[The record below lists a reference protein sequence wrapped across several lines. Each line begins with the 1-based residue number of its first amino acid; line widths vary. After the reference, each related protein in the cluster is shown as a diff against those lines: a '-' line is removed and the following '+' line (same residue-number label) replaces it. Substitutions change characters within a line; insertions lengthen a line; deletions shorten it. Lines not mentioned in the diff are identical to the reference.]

1 MGGTRV
7 SLSELGC
14 DLRRLVRAQELR
26 RTRPRLSVGGDL
38 VSADMS
44 LGDTDTLVHNT
55 DKICRQK
62 KCNDWSRERGR
73 KCQIGHPQSQF
84 NISLSQILAINKYKK
99 CDPRNEDRDR
109 NIKPFFLKCKPSENT
124 RHRGGE

>member
-7 SLSELGC
+7 SLSELGW

-44 LGDTDTLVHNT
+44 LGDTDTLVHRH
-55 DKICRQK
+55 I
-62 KCNDWSRERGR
+62 
-73 KCQIGHPQSQF
+73 
-84 NISLSQILAINKYKK
+84 
-99 CDPRNEDRDR
+99 RDQQT
-109 NIKPFFLKCKPSENT
+109 KTE
-124 RHRGGE
+124 EM

>member
-7 SLSELGC
+7 SLSELGW

-44 LGDTDTLVHNT
+44 LGDTDTLVQTRSADRRNVV
-55 DKICRQK
+55 
-62 KCNDWSRERGR
+62 
-73 KCQIGHPQSQF
+73 IGPE
-84 NISLSQILAINKYKK
+84 NEGGNAKLAILSHSSTFL
-99 CDPRNEDRDR
+99 CLSSWPLTSTRNVTPGMKTGIWILMIMTRYGRWR
-109 NIKPFFLKCKPSENT
+109 NIHLGS
-124 RHRGGE
+124 

>member
-7 SLSELGC
+7 SLSELGW

-44 LGDTDTLVHNT
+44 LGDTDTLVHRRDQQTETRNVV
-55 DKICRQK
+55 
-62 KCNDWSRERGR
+62 
-73 KCQIGHPQSQF
+73 IGPE
-84 NISLSQILAINKYKK
+84 NEGGNAKLAILSHSSTFL
-99 CDPRNEDRDR
+99 CLRSWPLTSTRNVTPGMKTGIWILMIMTRYGRWR
-109 NIKPFFLKCKPSENT
+109 NIHLGS
-124 RHRGGE
+124 

>member
-1 MGGTRV
+1 M

-44 LGDTDTLVHNT
+44 LGDTDTLVHRH
-55 DKICRQK
+55 I
-62 KCNDWSRERGR
+62 
-73 KCQIGHPQSQF
+73 
-84 NISLSQILAINKYKK
+84 
-99 CDPRNEDRDR
+99 RDQQT
-109 NIKPFFLKCKPSENT
+109 KTE
-124 RHRGGE
+124 EM

>member
-44 LGDTDTLVHNT
+44 LGDTDTLVHNSHNT
-55 DKICRQK
+55 DKICRQRQK

-73 KCQIGHPQSQF
+73 KCQIGHSRSVTVQHFFVS
-84 NISLSQILAINKYKK
+84 
-99 CDPRNEDRDR
+99 DPG
-109 NIKPFFLKCKPSENT
+109 
-124 RHRGGE
+124 H

>member
-7 SLSELGC
+7 SLSELGW
-14 DLRRLVRAQELR
+14 DLRRLVRAHELR

-55 DKICRQK
+55 QTRSADRR
-62 KCNDWSRERGR
+62 NVM
-73 KCQIGHPQSQF
+73 IGPE
-84 NISLSQILAINKYKK
+84 NEGENAKLAILSHSSTFL
-99 CDPRNEDRDR
+99 CLRSWPLTSTRNVTPGMKTGTGIWILMITTRYGRWR
-109 NIKPFFLKCKPSENT
+109 NIHPGS
-124 RHRGGE
+124 